1 MIYLPHNY
9 KWSILGFDEEH
20 FEWRGSFVKDEL
32 ATGPFDDYYFPSLTT
47 KDPYIYA
54 FSPQKQTLIEIDK
67 LTKNITRSLNI
78 EFGSSNYNKC
88 FVRNDDNYI
97 YIYLNNLDTWEARL
111 YKIDLSSFSVVS
123 YVNLEPYV
131 NCMIV
136 DESYVYLVMDDYIYA
151 VDKNTL
157 TGNYYYGLL
166 DYITAISIDTSYV
179 YLGGTYSDWETE
191 INYSVVR
198 KYDKNFS
205 SYTDY
210 IYDDTT
216 GTSITGLTIDD
227 NYVYCIGRGIGK
239 VHKIDKTTMTKVA
252 ESALTITDTDCWLF
266 TLGNENILLFKL
278 SDPPVVYKDIFT
290 TPIHSIPENYR
301 PIPSYILMADN
312 KRFQALIPD
321 GSNLYADIATPYI
334 PYTVLFRIDTTNRTI
349 KAQSPVYPRG
359 YYNESRPDFICWDD
373 NYVYW
378 AFFHKPGGSSN
389 IGWGKVLKLNKT
401 TLEQVGS
408 ITIDQIRNMVSNSTN
423 LFVYQDTTT
432 SKTLYSINKSSF
444 TIQAN
449 ISVSYFGVMITEGEY
464 LKVIRGSYDNTTT
477 YLTTYDNNLNVIS
490 DVRITDRNGNNFNFS
505 YNFVFFESKRGYYY
519 IKDTVQ
525 ISGKYWHR
533 LIQMQ
538 GAVVQRVFGPNP
550 WAGIPQYF
558 DFWVDDVYVYIV
570 SNGVLQRW
578 VEDYDQNQ
586 NPIYT
591 LQEEIHPPIRDCS
604 IYDQFIFGDG
614 PHDAFYQITKFQKI
628 PLQILATDDKTT
640 YGINLNSQIYKTRF
654 TADSI
659 ICYLSTSDL
668 SIQDQWPI
676 PYGLVDLPQNYI
688 PGGYTPPGGGEGGG
702 SGGGEG
708 GGGGRPT
715 GERVYGY
722 IY

>member
-1 MIYLPHNY
+1 MIYLTHNF

-32 ATGPFDDYYFPSLTT
+32 ATGPSDNYYFPSLTT

-54 FSPQKQTLIEIDK
+54 FSPEKQTLIEIDK

-97 YIYLNNLDTWEARL
+97 YIYLNNLNTWETRL

-136 DESYVYLVMDDYIYA
+136 DESYVYLVMDNYIYA

-157 TGNYYYGLL
+157 TGNYYYYLL
-166 DYITAISIDTSYV
+166 DYITAIGIDTSYV
-179 YLGGTYSDWETE
+179 YLGGTYWDWETG
-191 INYSVVR
+191 IIYSVVR
-198 KYDKNFS
+198 KYNKSFS

-216 GTSITGLTIDD
+216 RTAITGLTIDD
-227 NYVYCIGRGIGK
+227 NYVYCIGRDIGK

-252 ESALTITDTDCWLF
+252 ESTLTITDTDCKLF
-266 TLGNENILLFKL
+266 TLANENILLFKL
-278 SDPPVVYKDIFT
+278 SDPVVVYKDIFT
-290 TPIHSIPENYR
+290 TPKNSLPKDYK
-301 PIPSYILMADN
+301 PYIYYGAYMAGN
-312 KRFQALIPD
+312 ERFQDLIPD
-321 GSNLYADIATPYI
+321 GNNLYLLRNVDGADNT
-334 PYTVLFRIDTTNRTI
+334 LFRIDLTNRTI
-349 KAQSPVYPRG
+349 KAQSPG
-359 YYNESRPDFICWDD
+359 YTREHRNSGRYDFICFD
-373 NYVYW
+373 NDYVYW
-378 AFFHKPGGSSN
+378 TLYHNPGG
-389 IGWGKVLKLNKT
+389 GLGAGYGKVLKLNKT

-408 ITIDQIRNMVSNSTN
+408 ITIDEIWNMVSNSTN
-423 LFVYQDTTT
+423 LFVYKGITGSQ
-432 SKTLYSINKSSF
+432 TLYSINKSSF
-444 TIQAN
+444 TIQAS
-449 ISVSYFGVMITEGEY
+449 ISISYFSDMITEGEY
-464 LKVIRGSYDNTTT
+464 LKVLIGGADGSHFI
-477 YLTTYDNNLNVIS
+477 TYDNNLNVIS
-490 DVRITDRNGNNFNFS
+490 DVRINDRNGNAFGFQS
-505 YNFVFFESKRGYYY
+505 YISNFESKQGYYY
-519 IKDTVQ
+519 IWDFNSDGTR
-525 ISGKYWHR
+525 HR
-533 LIQMQ
+533 LIQIQ
-538 GAVVQRVFGPNP
+538 GNVVQRVLNTSVGYY
-550 WAGIPQYF
+550 WADG
-558 DFWVDDVYVYIV
+558 VYVYIAIP
-570 SNGVLQRW
+570 GVLQRW

-591 LQEEIHPPIRDCS
+591 LQEQINAPISRYGIYK
-604 IYDQFIFGDG
+604 IYDQFIFEYSGT
-614 PHDAFYQITKFQKI
+614 IKFQKI
-628 PLQILATDDKTT
+628 PLQILATDNKTV
-640 YGINLNSQIYKTRF
+640 YGQNLNSQIYRSR
-654 TADSI
+654 DRGYL
-659 ICYLSTSDL
+659 ICYLSKDDL

-676 PYGLVDLPQNYI
+676 PFGLVDLPQNYI